1 MKNNNQFLLST
12 SFILLISSNP
22 LIADSDDLFELSL
35 GDLLNITV
43 VSSNGI
49 EENLIDAPAAMVILT
64 EVDFQRRG
72 YNNLKE
78 IFVDLPG
85 FDVIQTGG
93 ANNTTSYQRGYRTP
107 TTNRTLFMI
116 DGVVDNNLWSQEYIM
131 AHQYPLS
138 MIKRIEVLYGPS
150 SVRYGA
156 NAFLGV
162 INVITKKAKNLTAN
176 GSQTIVKAQIGSWR
190 SKSLEFFSRSKKND
204 LSFDVA
210 ALLFS
215 SDEED
220 LSDRWG
226 FLSNDL
232 YNDINIWGPILNNK
246 NNGKAYGSY
255 QDKSNDWGVFAHLY
269 YQNFSIGVM
278 SWEID
283 EGYGAQ
289 YAADRG
295 QNNGNWY
302 RSSKQL
308 IFNHDWKN
316 NNDIIIN
323 TELIYR
329 QSRIWGNW
337 AEATP
342 DWERGMEDYS
352 YISITNW
359 NSANAALEVKQ
370 DFDFTYSSQF
380 RYLAGWRLKRSD
392 LTKAYDV
399 PGYWGAYSSTLP
411 SQTPGPYGFG
421 AAVYHSSDQNYDVN
435 LKGLKDMPDDN
446 RVKFNDA
453 GGYIS
458 VIYDNAAWRAN
469 LGIRYDNNEIW
480 GSSINPRISGIYKFN
495 NNESA
500 IKFIYGEAF
509 QEPPA
514 QQLYGGWSGREANPD
529 LKPEKANN
537 VEVILMHKTGR
548 WLHDVSLYRASYDNV
563 IREDAINNGGRNIS
577 GLEYRGRFEFPH
589 FIDSKNNITGNLYY
603 TYTHAKTDRIYS
615 HSKEIWL
622 DENVTLGDISPH
634 KVNLLVD
641 IPVSQQWNFNMKAN
655 YLDRTQLYSRNPLN
669 LQNIEVG
676 SRIIFDSTLS
686 YSNNNW
692 LVSFKALNIFDRKI
706 LAPGIQKADSGND
719 FSKRSLG
726 FSNSLSAQPGRS
738 IWLTVSYKI

>member
-1 MKNNNQFLLST
+1 
-12 SFILLISSNP
+12 
-22 LIADSDDLFELSL
+22 
-35 GDLLNITV
+35 
-43 VSSNGI
+43 
-49 EENLIDAPAAMVILT
+49 
-64 EVDFQRRG
+64 
-72 YNNLKE
+72 
-78 IFVDLPG
+78 
-85 FDVIQTGG
+85 
-93 ANNTTSYQRGYRTP
+93 
-107 TTNRTLFMI
+107 
-116 DGVVDNNLWSQEYIM
+116 
-131 AHQYPLS
+131 
-138 MIKRIEVLYGPS
+138 
-150 SVRYGA
+150 
-156 NAFLGV
+156 
-162 INVITKKAKNLTAN
+162 
-176 GSQTIVKAQIGSWR
+176 
-190 SKSLEFFSRSKKND
+190 
-204 LSFDVA
+204 
-210 ALLFS
+210 
-215 SDEED
+215 
-220 LSDRWG
+220 
-226 FLSNDL
+226 
-232 YNDINIWGPILNNK
+232 
-246 NNGKAYGSY
+246 
-255 QDKSNDWGVFAHLY
+255 
-269 YQNFSIGVM
+269 
-278 SWEID
+278 
-283 EGYGAQ
+283 
-289 YAADRG
+289 
-295 QNNGNWY
+295 
-302 RSSKQL
+302 
-308 IFNHDWKN
+308 
-316 NNDIIIN
+316 
-323 TELIYR
+323 
-329 QSRIWGNW
+329 
-337 AEATP
+337 
-342 DWERGMEDYS
+342 
-352 YISITNW
+352 
-359 NSANAALEVKQ
+359 
-370 DFDFTYSSQF
+370 
-380 RYLAGWRLKRSD
+380 
-392 LTKAYDV
+392 
-399 PGYWGAYSSTLP
+399 
-411 SQTPGPYGFG
+411 
-421 AAVYHSSDQNYDVN
+421 
-435 LKGLKDMPDDN
+435 MPDDN